1 MGGQLNNK
9 RWSNQ
14 GGYLQNALD
23 GSIKKLPPTL
33 GGGEYV
39 VGMPMPPGQNKMTQV
54 PVDPN
59 MLIATHNNM
68 GSNFQNAMQEVG
80 NNNPVIGS
88 NFQNSFGAV
97 ANMGNGS
104 SGITNT
110 PQQAAIGGYLPP
122 QTSGSNISPINRTP
136 QPSAL
141 NQSRERKSYTPEE
154 ISTLRGRYR

>member
-59 MLIATHNNM
+59 MAIAYNNALN
-68 GSNFQNAMQEVG
+68 GTQGAG